1 MLTVPWEPA
10 SDSKNAARCE
20 EDLLLA
26 AARFFV
32 VEGCAPE
39 EAPGYSGSAFA
50 RVESSGRLWLL
61 RRWPAGFDAA
71 RLRFVHRVLIES
83 RAAGFEGVPRL
94 ARTDEGQAIVEIAGH
109 LYDAQE
115 LLPGRPLSARQPGS
129 GPVPNAAVR
138 LPPGRLVA
146 LAETLAGFHRSTSHL
161 RSERAIDHLPE
172 RLRGLAVEVDAR
184 REAWLEGV
192 RERAGVEAEIVRRWL
207 GLLPRALSAALEV
220 SEKRFGCGRSAY
232 VLCHGDL
239 WPAHVYFDGDAFV
252 GFVDFESLVSAPPVL
267 DLAQL
272 IGHFGGWDARED
284 ALRAYERIAPLETR
298 CRATL
303 PLEIVADLA
312 GEGIWSL
319 QALCEVSPSERTR
332 AEREAHA
339 LNLGVLLGCLEG
351 AAREAE
357 MVRG

>member
-1 MLTVPWEPA
+1 LVLGELR
-10 SDSKNAARCE
+10 S
-20 EDLLLA
+20 LA
-26 AARFFV
+26 VQGSYEV
-32 VEGCAPE
+32 VAV
-39 EAPGYSGSAFA
+39 
-50 RVESSGRLWLL
+50 R
-61 RRWPAGFDAA
+61 
-71 RLRFVHRVLIES
+71 
-83 RAAGFEGVPRL
+83 RL
-94 ARTDEGQAIVEIAGH
+94 AIQGGVGIYHHFPTGTADDLIRFAVLRKEDIVARTSVENI
-109 LYDAQE
+109 
-115 LLPGRPLSARQPGS
+115 
-129 GPVPNAAVR
+129 
-138 LPPGRLVA
+138 
-146 LAETLAGFHRSTSHL
+146 ST
-161 RSERAIDHLPE
+161 RTPD
-172 RLRGLAVEVDAR
+172 V
-184 REAWLEGV
+184 
-192 RERAGVEAEIVRRWL
+192 
-207 GLLPRALSAALEV
+207 
-220 SEKRFGCGRSAY
+220 
-232 VLCHGDL
+232 

-357 MVRG
+357 MIRG